1 MGSSM
6 AKKPKKEAVKPAEEQ
21 GRLAAAKDAVVKA
34 AKKVAQV
41 ATHAVK
47 AVQEHVVQPV
57 VDAVKKPKKPRFVRK
72 KKEKQPEAKAAPLPP
87 RSTKA
92 NAKLMTKGMAVPP
105 KEENAAGQKPKA

>member
-1 MGSSM
+1 MT
-6 AKKPKKEAVKPAEEQ
+6 KKPQKKAVKPAEEQ

-41 ATHAVK
+41 ATHAVE

-57 VDAVKKPKKPRFVRK
+57 VDAMKKPKKPKKPRFVRE
-72 KKEKQPEAKAAPLPP
+72 KKEKRPEAKAPLPP

-105 KEENAAGQKPKA
+105 KEEKAAGQKPKA